1 MSPARR
7 KSRHGGGS
15 AARGNGVPRVLVI
28 DNYDSF
34 TYNLVQRIGELGAE
48 VEGVRNDAVGAA
60 ELIDRLPERLV
71 LSPGPCTP
79 DEAGIS
85 LELIRK
91 LCGLEGAPARRVPIL
106 GVCLG
111 HQSIGQAFGGR
122 VVRARA
128 GARQGRGDRPRP
140 QHALPR
146 DATAA
151 ARRALSFA
159 GGCRARAAARPPGE
173 RSHPRR
179 HRDGPASPDLARV
192 RRAVPPR
199 VHPHTGRA
207 DPPAQLPRGE
217 GVMLREAIQIAIE
230 GRHLSRL
237 QAAAAVDAMLDGSAP
252 ASLIAAL
259 LVALRVKGETP
270 DEIAGAAQALRAR
283 AARVEVPLDRLV
295 DTCGT
300 GGDGAHTFNIS
311 TASAFVAAAAG
322 ARVAKHG
329 NRAASSKCGSAD
341 VLVALGVEVELSP
354 EGVAACIQEC
364 GIGFLFAPR
373 HHAAMRHVAPVRKEL
388 GIRTLF
394 NLLGPLA
401 NPAGARR
408 QLLGV
413 PAPHLVPV
421 LAQTLLELGAERA
434 FVVHG
439 HGGLDEISPAGPTRV
454 AEVRGGRVREFE
466 VTPDELGVAR
476 GAVEDLRGGD
486 ADRNA
491 VLLREVL
498 RGEKGVRRSAVVLN
512 AGAAIA
518 AAEVCEAMRDGVRL
532 AEQAIDSGAALER
545 LEQFVRAS
553 RAHKP
558 PPVSGP

>member
-1 MSPARR
+1 
-7 KSRHGGGS
+7 
-15 AARGNGVPRVLVI
+15 
-28 DNYDSF
+28 
-34 TYNLVQRIGELGAE
+34 
-48 VEGVRNDAVGAA
+48 
-60 ELIDRLPERLV
+60 
-71 LSPGPCTP
+71 
-79 DEAGIS
+79 
-85 LELIRK
+85 
-91 LCGLEGAPARRVPIL
+91 
-106 GVCLG
+106 
-111 HQSIGQAFGGR
+111 
-122 VVRARA
+122 
-128 GARQGRGDRPRP
+128 
-140 QHALPR
+140 
-146 DATAA
+146 
-151 ARRALSFA
+151 
-159 GGCRARAAARPPGE
+159 
-173 RSHPRR
+173 
-179 HRDGPASPDLARV
+179 
-192 RRAVPPR
+192 
-199 VHPHTGRA
+199 
-207 DPPAQLPRGE
+207 
-217 GVMLREAIQIAIE
+217 MLREAIQCAVE
-230 GRHLSRL
+230 GRHLTRA

-283 AARVEVPLDRLV
+283 AARVDVPLDRLV

-311 TASAFVAAAAG
+311 TAAAFVTAAAG

-341 VLVALGVEVELSP
+341 VLAALGAEVELAP

-401 NPAGARR
+401 NPAGVRR

-421 LAQTLLELGAERA
+421 LAATLVELGAERA

-439 HGGLDEISPAGPTRV
+439 HGGLDEISPAGATLV
-454 AEVRGGRVREFE
+454 AEVRAGRVREYE
-466 VTPDELGVAR
+466 VTPDELGVPR
-476 GAVEDLRGGD
+476 GAIEDLRGGD

-491 VLLREVL
+491 TLLRDVL
-498 RGEKGVRRSAVVLN
+498 QGEKGVRRSAVLLN

-518 AAEVCEAMRDGVRL
+518 AAEVCESMRDGVRL
-532 AEQAIDSGAALER
+532 AEQAIDSGAALDR
-545 LEQFVRAS
+545 LARFVRAS

>member
-1 MSPARR
+1 
-7 KSRHGGGS
+7 
-15 AARGNGVPRVLVI
+15 
-28 DNYDSF
+28 
-34 TYNLVQRIGELGAE
+34 
-48 VEGVRNDAVGAA
+48 
-60 ELIDRLPERLV
+60 
-71 LSPGPCTP
+71 
-79 DEAGIS
+79 
-85 LELIRK
+85 
-91 LCGLEGAPARRVPIL
+91 
-106 GVCLG
+106 
-111 HQSIGQAFGGR
+111 
-122 VVRARA
+122 
-128 GARQGRGDRPRP
+128 
-140 QHALPR
+140 
-146 DATAA
+146 
-151 ARRALSFA
+151 
-159 GGCRARAAARPPGE
+159 
-173 RSHPRR
+173 
-179 HRDGPASPDLARV
+179 
-192 RRAVPPR
+192 
-199 VHPHTGRA
+199 
-207 DPPAQLPRGE
+207 
-217 GVMLREAIQIAIE
+217 MLREAIHCAVE
-230 GRHLSRL
+230 GRHLSRA

-283 AARVEVPLDRLV
+283 ATRVDVPLDRLV

-311 TASAFVAAAAG
+311 TAAAFVAAAAG

-341 VLVALGVEVELSP
+341 VLAALGAEVELAP
-354 EGVAACIQEC
+354 DGVAACIQEC

-421 LAQTLLELGAERA
+421 LAATLVELGAERA

-439 HGGLDEISPAGPTRV
+439 HGGLDEISPAGATRV
-454 AEVRGGRVREFE
+454 AEVRGGRVREYE

-486 ADRNA
+486 AERNA
-491 VLLREVL
+491 TLLRDVL
-498 RGEKGVRRSAVVLN
+498 QGEKGVRRSAVLLN

-518 AAEVCEAMRDGVRL
+518 AAGVCESMRDGVRL
-532 AEQAIDSGAALER
+532 AEQAIDSGAALDR
-545 LEQFVRAS
+545 LAQFVRVS
-553 RAHKP
+553 KAHKP